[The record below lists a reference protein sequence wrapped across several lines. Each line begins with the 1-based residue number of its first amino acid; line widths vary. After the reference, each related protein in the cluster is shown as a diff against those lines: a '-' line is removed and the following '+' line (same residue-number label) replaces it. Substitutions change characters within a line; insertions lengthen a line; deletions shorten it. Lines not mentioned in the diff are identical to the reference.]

1 MSTRT
6 EQELKKK
13 KKKPISESDKP
24 YEETLESAHNELEH
38 ALINRDRSNNTA
50 FAWTIKTAEMKQND

>member
-50 FAWTIKTAEMKQND
+50 FAWKSKQLRWKQND